1 MGLLMLLGNQNVTQY
16 WVDPVAGSNSNAGT
30 RAAPFATIRFAFD
43 RTLKATDNVVV
54 NVVPS
59 GNLQT
64 GDNLR
69 LLPSHNGAN
78 MLLRSATPGSNFT
91 ITDADIFIRVFSN
104 PTSRIRI
111 QDATVACNKII
122 YFDGSNLA
130 NRSMQ
135 ITLAGNCVFTH
146 ARSNVEEAM
155 RLIVPP
161 APNNLGKL
169 QIESGCQ
176 VNGWSA
182 PFYFFPG
189 AIGEIDVNGMV
200 CDGTSSFGGIS
211 YLSGSAVRLRNC
223 SINIPT
229 TGVTN
234 RIQFSCDNS
243 NEVAIENNTITTNSN
258 QSAAIKVIPPP
269 AGSSTTAFVRFIG
282 NTVSGA
288 TGTPLVQIGRDLVEA
303 STIAANNA
311 LVQQFVST
319 TVTNNDL
326 VQNTLDSGAIQISTG
341 CTGATCTGNYFR
353 TAQLGDTT
361 NVHQIYLWADGIQ
374 FEDNYCQCS
383 VLAFGPNQI
392 IRDNIIVADRCIL
405 LGGTQG
411 GSQAIA
417 GGNNYTVR
425 DNVMVS
431 FDDDC
436 YSDYA
441 FNGAYPT
448 NLGTL
453 VADIDENRYVTLS
466 GAAGLARLTAAGL
479 TATTI
484 TQLRNLWQQSVLSG
498 SGTGVWGDATN
509 SDNDLT
515 SSHVTSG
522 AGYDSAVS
530 LCVQSAE
537 LSRSQLVSLD
547 AAIRN

>member
-30 RAAPFATIRFAFD
+30 RAAPFATIRYAFD
-43 RTLKATDNVVV
+43 RTLKATDTVVV

-69 LLPSHNGAN
+69 LLPQHNGAT
-78 MLLRSATPGSNFT
+78 LVLRSATPGSNFT
-91 ITDADIFIRVFSN
+91 ITDADIFVRCFAN
-104 PTSRIRI
+104 TTSKIRI
-111 QDATVACNKII
+111 QDATVTCNKII
-122 YFDGSNLA
+122 YFEGSNLA
-130 NRSMQ
+130 GRAMQ
-135 ITLAGNCVFTH
+135 ITFAGNCIFTH
-146 ARSNVEEAM
+146 ARSNAEEAM

-161 APNNLGKL
+161 APNGLGL
-169 QIESGCQ
+169 LRIEPGCQ

-182 PFYFFPG
+182 PFYFLAG

-200 CDGTSSFGGIS
+200 CDGTSSFGGVS
-211 YLSGSAVRLRNC
+211 YLSGAVVRLRNC
-223 SINIPT
+223 TIDIPT
-229 TGVTN
+229 TGVVN
-234 RIQFSCDNS
+234 QINLIAEIAR
-243 NEVAIENNTITTNSN
+243 EVTVTGNTITINSS
-258 QSAAIKVIPPP
+258 SAPAIYVVAPPS
-269 AGSSTTAFVRFIG
+269 GTSTTAVVTFSDNEITG
-282 NTVSGA
+282 D
-288 TGTPLVQIGRDLVEA
+288 TGTPLVQIGRDFLESDTREQADARAEQFA
-303 STIAANNA
+303 S
-311 LVQQFVST
+311 V
-319 TVTNNDL
+319 TVANNDL
-326 VQNTLDSGAIQISTG
+326 TQDDLDGGVLRLFVG
-341 CTGATCTGNYFR
+341 CDGATCSGNYFR

-361 NVHQIYLWADGIQ
+361 NVHQVYLWADGIQ
-374 FEDNYCQCS
+374 FESNYCQCS
-383 VLAFGPNQI
+383 VLAFGPNQV

-411 GSQAIA
+411 GSQPIK

-425 DNVMVS
+425 DNVLIA

-453 VADIDENRYVTLS
+453 VADVDANRYVTLS

-515 SSHVTSG
+515 STHVTAG

-537 LSRSQLVSLD
+537 LSRSQLESLD
-547 AAIRN
+547 AALRH